1 MANKIEIL
9 KTKLILAEG
18 RDAKEFLIWALDAY
32 VMDGI
37 QVMDFGGI
45 NDLAKFIKTL
55 TKIDKYDEV
64 TSIIVARDA
73 EVDHKSAFNS
83 VKSVLKNNNLSVPD
97 SLFTYTNATPKVAIM
112 LFPGFDASSG
122 NIENGCL
129 EDLCLKTITDKTID
143 ETQVYL
149 QNINNNHEKLTHEH
163 KSKLHAYLSV
173 KNKFVGSKL
182 GEAAK
187 KGAWDWQS
195 SALEPYK
202 NIILQA

>member
-64 TSIIVARDA
+64 TSIIIM
-73 EVDHKSAFNS
+73 KNS
-83 VKSVLKNNNLSVPD
+83 LMSTNQN
-97 SLFTYTNATPKVAIM
+97 YTPIY
-112 LFPGFDASSG
+112 
-122 NIENGCL
+122 
-129 EDLCLKTITDKTID
+129 
-143 ETQVYL
+143 Q
-149 QNINNNHEKLTHEH
+149 
-163 KSKLHAYLSV
+163 
-173 KNKFVGSKL
+173 
-182 GEAAK
+182 
-187 KGAWDWQS
+187 
-195 SALEPYK
+195 
-202 NIILQA
+202 